1 MADAPCAIQRAV
13 LYSVLEMNLLPLDQ
27 RKADQLGGIKIF
39 AVHVDC
45 GNLVILIG
53 GVVIDSLAR
62 IAAGGVERDF
72 VMSLTDLTA
81 AALLIDGAEN
91 MEELADALRFG
102 VPGEGMRSRKGHT
115 GKTGRGG
122 EVAGKAE
129 SSHAAAVRLERN
141 IRSKGVGRLLLRK
154 SHVLIQK
161 EELHRER
168 RIVGENTDRVV
179 INVKP
184 VCHGFDND
192 RAGGIGD
199 DPVELRSRK
208 LRAERSGRKDHA
220 GKCGPCFCQSGTG
233 SENPGNEFK
242 LCDIGFSIRR
252 GGISGI
258 SDKVQSC
265 HAKALLIDRVVVE
278 RILIRNVSHAENGIV
293 LLKRREMA
301 EGKGEIP
308 WCDDKLF
315 TIGKLVI
322 E

>member
-1 MADAPCAIQRAV
+1 M
-13 LYSVLEMNLLPLDQ
+13 
-27 RKADQLGGIKIF
+27 
-39 AVHVDC
+39 HVDC
-45 GNLVILIG
+45 GDLVILIG

-91 MEELADALRFG
+91 MEELADALGFG
-102 VPGEGMRSRKGHT
+102 VSGEGMRSRKGHS

-129 SSHAAAVRLERN
+129 SSHAAAVRIKRN

-179 INVKP
+179 VNMKS

-192 RAGGIGD
+192 RTGGIGD

-220 GKCGPCFCQSGTG
+220 GKCGSCFFQGSTG
-233 SENPGNEFK
+233 SENPWNEFK
-242 LCDIGFSIRR
+242 LRDIGLSIRG
-252 GGISGI
+252 GGISSI
-258 SDKVQSC
+258 SDKVQSG

-315 TIGKLVI
+315 AIGKLVI